1 MFGIEFLPQAI
12 SEDMECLKAMIQGAR
27 ENLGQEVDFVL
38 IPSNPVNKASI
49 SSLLGA
55 YALRERFSM
64 MSVDSGFS
72 SVVEFVPTISG
83 AGLDRLQIQSQI
95 LGVKYGGF
103 SSVALIGGDNG
114 ELDGVKLIALAREIL
129 GGEVSLVSGSGL
141 KIWEKEIEQRLTQ
154 KLQAGVDRIITQP
167 VFSMESAKK
176 CVEHFY
182 VLQERLGIQAKLSLG
197 VFGIFSA
204 ESVYRINESHLGFE
218 IPRSYLKALE
228 QGGVKETF
236 ISLWQDMQGLI
247 KEYREYDV
255 SLYLSTPKHNDLRAY
270 RMGQSKTSHIRVVSR
285 EIL

>member
-38 IPSNPVNKASI
+38 IPTNPVNKASI

-64 MSVDSGFS
+64 IVDSRFG

-83 AGLDRLQIQSQI
+83 AGLDRLQVLSQI
-95 LGVKYGGF
+95 LSVKYGGF

-204 ESVYRINESHLGFE
+204 ESAYRINESGLGFE
-218 IPRSYLKALE
+218 IPRAYLKALE
-228 QGGVKETF
+228 QGKVKETF

-270 RMGQSKTSHIRVVSR
+270 RMGQSKTSHIRVVSK

>member
-27 ENLGQEVDFVL
+27 ENLGREVDFVL
-38 IPSNPVNKASI
+38 IPSNPINKASV

-55 YALRERFSM
+55 YMLRERFSM
-64 MSVDSGFS
+64 IVDSGFS

-83 AGLDRLQIQSQI
+83 AGQDRLQIQSQI
-95 LGVKYGGF
+95 LSVKYGGF

-167 VFSMESAKK
+167 IFSMESAKK

-182 VLQERLGIQAKLSLG
+182 VLQERLGIQAQLSLG

-204 ESVYRINESHLGFE
+204 ESAYRINESHLGFE

-228 QGGVKETF
+228 QGKAKETF
-236 ISLWQDMQGLI
+236 ISLWQDMQGLA
-247 KEYREYDV
+247 REHNV

-270 RMGQSKTSHIRVVSR
+270 GNELV
-285 EIL
+285 

>member
-27 ENLGQEVDFVL
+27 ENLGQKVDFVL
-38 IPSNPVNKASI
+38 IPSNPINKASI

-64 MSVDSGFS
+64 IVDSGFS

-129 GGEVSLVSGSGL
+129 GGEVSLVSGSGV

-167 VFSMESAKK
+167 IFSIESAKK

-182 VLQERLGIQAKLSLG
+182 VLQERLGIQAQLSLG

-204 ESVYRINESHLGFE
+204 ESAYRINKSHLGFE

-228 QGGVKETF
+228 QGKAKETF

>member
-38 IPSNPVNKASI
+38 IPTNPVNKASI

-64 MSVDSGFS
+64 IVDSRFG

-83 AGLDRLQIQSQI
+83 AGLDRLQVLSQI
-95 LGVKYGGF
+95 LSVKYGGF

-129 GGEVSLVSGSGL
+129 GGEVSLVSGSGV

-204 ESVYRINESHLGFE
+204 ESAYRINESGLGFE
-218 IPRSYLKALE
+218 IPRAYLKALE
-228 QGGVKETF
+228 QGKVKETF

-270 RMGQSKTSHIRVVSR
+270 GN
-285 EIL
+285 ELC